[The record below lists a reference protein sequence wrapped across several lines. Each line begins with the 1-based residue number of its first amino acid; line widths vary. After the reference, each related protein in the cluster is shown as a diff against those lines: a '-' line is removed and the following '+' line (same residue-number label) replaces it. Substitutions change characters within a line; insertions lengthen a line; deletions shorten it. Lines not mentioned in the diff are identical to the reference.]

1 MGFLVEEDARDV
13 GNAAQQEL
21 LDTRK
26 RHGNYEEHDRE
37 RSERQIGSTDA
48 FGVRILGVSDGFGIV
63 RPPPLSLLNS
73 ELDHIRGGERPAD
86 GDRRRAERVSQLVCL
101 AGEHHH
107 DGEKLNHGARGEQAG
122 RGRAV
127 CV

>member
-13 GNAAQQEL
+13 GDAAQQEL
-21 LDTRK
+21 LDARK
-26 RHGNYEEHDRE
+26 RHGNYEEYDRE
-37 RSERQIGSTDA
+37 RGERQIGSTDA
-48 FGVRILGVSDGFGIV
+48 FGVWMLGVSDGFGMV

-101 AGEHHH
+101 VGEHHH
-107 DGEKLNHGARGEQAG
+107 DGEELNHGARGEQAG
-122 RGRAV
+122 RGRTV